1 MKKLTAIVVS
11 LILLVSLS
19 ISASAASALTF
30 LVQEYDLTSSDIL
43 CYGKRLPAGGR
54 LEVSADSRI
63 IKDVGISTLEQAQIP
78 VTVYCLVDCSTSQSD
93 SVVKEK
99 TNLLLNLSSLMGKE
113 DSMVLATIDATM
125 TESKPLDSKIVRDT
139 AIRTITGQDWR
150 TNLYDGMS
158 QALKNLETSTA
169 YNTNRCLVVISEGH
183 DDGNSVAKAE
193 EVLTQIREIGIPVYT
208 VALGNQVSEK
218 DLTEQ
223 KQFAEESLGGY
234 LSYPEMDELSGSEAA
249 QRIWAS
255 IKGASVIRI
264 GMEELRGSTED
275 QQVLIRYDTADT
287 RYEDTILVRAVD
299 LPPALPSPTFV
310 PSTEATDEP
319 EPVPDPDPF
328 WKRIPVWVFVVCGVG
343 IVALCGGI
351 AAFFILRKKPA
362 TSAENTAPAWSYNEV
377 PGVLH
382 KGDSDSTQFAGQ
394 GFSAG
399 NVTMPIANRCHV
411 YMVAIMHPEI
421 SVDFYL
427 TPNMETT
434 FGRTEK
440 ANVVLNPKDTQLSGC
455 HGAFF
460 WDGKRLLVQDRKST
474 NGTAV
479 NGEMCPK
486 NVWLH
491 LEQGSVLTAGK
502 YDYRIKYNAD

>member
-362 TSAENTAPAWSYNEV
+362 SSAE
-377 PGVLH
+377 
-382 KGDSDSTQFAGQ
+382 
-394 GFSAG
+394 